1 MKIDKGRMEAFS
13 DGVIGIAITLV
24 VFNMP
29 KPTGIDVAGI
39 SNILINLAVLFVT
52 FIVVGA
58 EWVKHYTL
66 LTHCEVVSK
75 KVIWR
80 NLIYLF
86 FLALEPFFTSWI
98 MENPGQITPAIA
110 YDIVFFGVLLS
121 FYFLKEAVINESNDE
136 HKQKYKANKK
146 RFFPIV
152 CLYLILTVIVIGI
165 SFIYPE
171 VSIVFFILIPV
182 VSSLT
187 NLWGERKEK

>member
-1 MKIDKGRMEAFS
+1 MKIDKGRMEAIS

-29 KPTGIDVAGI
+29 KPMGIDVAGI

-58 EWVKHYTL
+58 EWVKHYAL
-66 LTHCEVVSK
+66 LTHCEEVSK

-80 NLIYLF
+80 NLLYLF
-86 FLALEPFFTSWI
+86 FLALEPFFTSWL
-98 MENPGQITPAIA
+98 MENPGQIAPAIG
-110 YDIVFFGVLLS
+110 YDIVFFCVLLS
-121 FYFLKEAVINESNDE
+121 FYFLKEAVISESDDVY
-136 HKQKYKANKK
+136 KQLYQSNKK

-152 CLYLILTVIVIGI
+152 CIYLILTFIVIGI
-165 SFIYPE
+165 SFVYPE
-171 VSIVFFILIPV
+171 ISTVFFILIPV

-187 NLWGERKEK
+187 NLWGERKDK